1 MNASADKF
9 SSHPAE
15 NILLIRLKSIGDVMF
30 TLPAVHAVRAN
41 FPDAKITF
49 LTSKENAALL
59 RGFRDVDEIIALD
72 RAALRSGN
80 PFKVSS
86 EFFGLLKKLR
96 AGKFAVVVDFQGY
109 GETAWLTRLT
119 GAPQRW
125 GSVYHTGRKWAYTH
139 GLERNTKI
147 HPADW
152 NLSLLQQCGLKT
164 GKIKNE
170 FVLPP
175 DALTAAR
182 QILAENKIDA
192 AKPILFIQ
200 PLTSSPQKNWPLDK
214 FLEVARHFQSRG
226 FQIIFGGGPADR
238 AFLQPVVAGKF
249 CLAAGTPLLVSAG
262 LVKLSSVLLGGDTGL
277 THLAVAMHRR
287 VVMII
292 RGNTP
297 GHCVPFQHRDYAVVP
312 PAPGQIFEIST
323 EAIIAATESAL
334 KNTLSKHA
342 DNAFC

>member
-1 MNASADKF
+1 MNTPADKL
-9 SSHPAE
+9 SPPPAE
-15 NILLIRLKSIGDVMF
+15 SILLIRLKSIGDVMF

-41 FPDAKITF
+41 FLDAKITF
-49 LTSKENAALL
+49 LVSKENGTLL

-72 RAALRSGN
+72 RTALRSGN
-80 PFKVSS
+80 PFKVMP

-96 AGKFAVVVDFQGY
+96 AGKFAVVVDFQGN

-125 GSVYHTGRKWAYTH
+125 GSICHTGKKWAYTH

-152 NLSLLQQCGLKT
+152 NLFLLQQFGLEM
-164 GKIKNE
+164 GEIKNE
-170 FVLPP
+170 FFLPP

-200 PLTSSPQKNWPLDK
+200 PLTSSPKKNWPLDK
-214 FLEVARHFQSRG
+214 FLEVARHFRSRG

-238 AFLQPVVAGKF
+238 AILQPVVADKF

-277 THLAVAMHRR
+277 THLARR
-287 VVMII
+287 
-292 RGNTP
+292 
-297 GHCVPFQHRDYAVVP
+297 D
-312 PAPGQIFEIST
+312 
-323 EAIIAATESAL
+323 ESAGGDDY
-334 KNTLSKHA
+334 TGKHA
-342 DNAFC
+342 RKLRAVSTL